1 MTTTANPRVFF
12 GWYLVAFTFVMQ
24 FLAMGTGFYVF
35 GVLLVPLT
43 ETLQADRFL
52 VSLALSLQT
61 LSSALLSQIPTSA
74 SPRAVKRQAGL
85 RARPGVGEGAAV
97 AFGGTS
103 GAGVASAFAE
113 ADGCGRTFAR
123 FVLRFLRPDMIQS

>member
-1 MTTTANPRVFF
+1 MTSAVDQRVFF

-61 LSSALLSQIPTSA
+61 LSSALLSPWVGRMVAERSVRVLMAVLESTRTGELGSKLRRA
-74 SPRAVKRQAGL
+74 SRKASRMAP
-85 RARPGVGEGAAV
+85 
-97 AFGGTS
+97 
-103 GAGVASAFAE
+103 ASAP
-113 ADGCGRTFAR
+113 GSRSR
-123 FVLRFLRPDMIQS
+123 IS